1 MSDEKGSIRSSQ
13 YSGTSASV
21 HTADAVGY
29 PDEATRAQMEQSSA
43 AAKYARRLNRIEIE
57 ELKEKEKEQKALSE
71 KK

>member
-1 MSDEKGSIRSSQ
+1 MADEKGSIRSSQ

-43 AAKYARRLNRIEIE
+43 AARDVRERNRKRAKK
-57 ELKEKEKEQKALSE
+57 LKEKEEKEKALTE